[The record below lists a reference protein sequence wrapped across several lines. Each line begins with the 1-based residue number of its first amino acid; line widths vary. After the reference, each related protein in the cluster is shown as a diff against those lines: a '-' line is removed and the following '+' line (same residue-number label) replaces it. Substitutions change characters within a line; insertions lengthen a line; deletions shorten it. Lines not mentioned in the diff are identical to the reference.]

1 MDARKEKRGPL
12 VLRLRYRRNL
22 STRRLV
28 PEPFLPYRREQC
40 DHRQDGARRSHLAL
54 QRTRSF
60 GFAGRTAGGWR
71 PEIRR
76 RSAETRWAPEKNLPE
91 LKRLGLF
98 FAPRRRRAEEGIA
111 ERCSVSEGERRLRW
125 ALRPQWDPS

>member
-1 MDARKEKRGPL
+1 M
-12 VLRLRYRRNL
+12 
-22 STRRLV
+22 RRLV
-28 PEPFLPYRREQC
+28 PAPFRPYRREQC
-40 DHRQDGARRSHLAL
+40 ARRQDEARRFRLAPQRSH
-54 QRTRSF
+54 SF

-98 FAPRRRRAEEGIA
+98 FVPRRRQAEEGI
-111 ERCSVSEGERRLRW
+111 VERRSEREGARHRRW
-125 ALRPQWDPS
+125 ALRRRWDPS